1 MHIEVKIYESYIN
14 YFFATQTIP
23 DTKIIKEKLFL
34 IISYFYNVKTIHID
48 FICGFIFKSAH
59 DLYNDIHS
67 QSKNILYIH

>member
-1 MHIEVKIYESYIN
+1 MKVILTTSSQLKRFQN
-14 YFFATQTIP
+14 P

-48 FICGFIFKSAH
+48 FIYGFIFKSAH
-59 DLYNDIHS
+59 YLYNDIHS